1 MAKGNLKIHTEN
13 ILPIIKKWLYSDK
26 EIFVRELVS
35 NACDALHKLK
45 TLKERGEAAYDESA
59 LRIDIQIDKDTR
71 TLKFSD
77 TGIGM
82 TGEEVEKYIAQIAFS
97 GAEDFVKQ
105 YQTPNEKDQIIG
117 HFGLGFYSAYMVSSL
132 VTIDTL
138 SYKENAASCFW
149 SCDGSTEYTLES
161 SAKTTRGSDIT
172 LHLDAESDE
181 FLEESRIREILMRYC
196 AYLPYPIY
204 LNGSHI
210 NARQPLW
217 LKAPSECTEQE
228 YLEFYHEL
236 YPMEPDPIYWVHL
249 NVDYPFNLKGI
260 LYFPKVTRG
269 FDWNKSS
276 IKLFCNRIFVSDNC
290 KELIPDYLMVLRGAI
305 DSPDIPLNVSRSY
318 LQMDRT
324 VRQLSTHVAKKVAD
338 RLSSTYLNEREKFLE
353 SWPDVEWI
361 VKLGILQDEK
371 FYERAKEFLIWK
383 NLLGEWTTIEDYL
396 ERRRESYNNKI
407 FYTVD
412 ENHHPQFLDL
422 YKQKEIEVLIASSPM
437 DTTVMTH
444 LERKLTPARFQ
455 RVDGAIDPSI
465 LDSSRENNLLDADGR
480 SESAKLAD
488 FIRSK
493 LGLDKVAVEAKSLAS
508 DNIPAFVVVDE
519 ETRRLREYFA
529 LSNQSM
535 PFDLAGK
542 RTFVVNTNNKLIQK
556 LQEVGNK
563 DPQLAEDVVRHLYE
577 LSLLSQK
584 ELDPASMSGF
594 VTRSAQ
600 VLEKLATL

>member
-59 LRIDIQIDKDTR
+59 LRIDIQIDKDNR

-138 SYKENAASCFW
+138 SYKESSASCFW
-149 SCDGSTEYTLES
+149 ACDGSTEYTLES
-161 SAKTTRGSDIT
+161 SSKTTRGSDIT

-181 FLEESRIREILMRYC
+181 FLEEARIREILMRYC

-465 LDSSRENNLLDADGR
+465 LDSSREKNLLDADGR
-480 SESAKLAD
+480 SESAKIAD

>member
-59 LRIDIQIDKDTR
+59 LQIDIQIDKDTR

-138 SYKENAASCFW
+138 SYKESSASCFW

-161 SAKTTRGSDIT
+161 SSKTTRGSDIT

-181 FLEESRIREILMRYC
+181 FLEEARIREILMRYC

-465 LDSSRENNLLDADGR
+465 LDSSREKNLLDADGR
-480 SESAKLAD
+480 SESAKIAD